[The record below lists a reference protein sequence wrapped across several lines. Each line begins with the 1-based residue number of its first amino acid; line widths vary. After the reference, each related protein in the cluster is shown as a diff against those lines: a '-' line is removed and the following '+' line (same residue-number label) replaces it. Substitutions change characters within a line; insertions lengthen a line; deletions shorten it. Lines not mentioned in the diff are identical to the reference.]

1 MKIFK
6 VILIVFIFTLSTF
19 SMAQHNYHHHKNRNH
34 GHYSW
39 SQGKGSYTW
48 SGKKVGHKKWNYKS
62 RSCWKGKCSD
72 NEFITN
78 ERPW

>member
-19 SMAQHNYHHHKNRNH
+19 SMAQHQHHKNRNH

-39 SQGKGSYTW
+39 SQGKGSYSW